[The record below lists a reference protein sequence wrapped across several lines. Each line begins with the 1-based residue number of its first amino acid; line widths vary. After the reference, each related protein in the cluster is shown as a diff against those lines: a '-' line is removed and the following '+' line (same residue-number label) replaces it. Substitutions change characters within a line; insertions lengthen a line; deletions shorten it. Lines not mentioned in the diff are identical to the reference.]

1 MENVIKVIIMVS
13 IFATS
18 TEASGSPSFIKDSP
32 QNGGMIHNQ
41 SDHISSGITAL
52 VTTKDQRRRLMTK
65 TIFNCSSANY
75 SKSTLQTCVKNNI
88 CQHQLAYAIYQE
100 VMLRGSA
107 IDLQALITDNT
118 GIKYVYSNGEIHKVY
133 CQAIQAQEIEANEC
147 FQDGIKQFKVG
158 NEIVLVTPTGFIT
171 EYATRRKCHK
181 GRIDD
186 INYRMDQTNVATA
199 GISLISNALYLK
211 TNLKEIFASLF
222 SPSMITTLLL
232 KEEADFFG
240 IKETANICQ
249 GLLWIRRA
257 APLAITAYSVLCALF
272 NGFLFLKALY
282 NRLSCTIALSLCM
295 NPFKKSKDF
304 SRLVQEKKTLD
315 QILFAKRMGQLL
327 QSEIPIEITQY
338 SEIHITN
345 LYRQELISRK
355 QIADIQEEL
364 NQIKI
369 NLGITTE
376 LQHETFDL

>member
-1 MENVIKVIIMVS
+1 MSPGAKR
-13 IFATS
+13 
-18 TEASGSPSFIKDSP
+18 SPSFIKDLP
-32 QNGGMIHNQ
+32 QDRGTIHNR
-41 SDHISSGITAL
+41 SDQNLAEISDQQ
-52 VTTKDQRRRLMTK
+52 TTKDQRRTLITR
-65 TIFNCSSANY
+65 TIFNCSSAIY
-75 SKSTLQTCVKNNI
+75 SKSALQTCVKNGI
-88 CQHQLAYAIYQE
+88 CDHPLAYAIYQE

-107 IDLQALITDNT
+107 IDLQALLTNNK
-118 GIKYVYSNGEIHKVY
+118 GIKYVLSNGEIY
-133 CQAIQAQEIEANEC
+133 RADCQLIQAQEIEANEC
-147 FQDGIKQFKVG
+147 FQDGIRQFKVG
-158 NEIVLVTPTGFIT
+158 DKVVLVLPTGFIT
-171 EYATRRKCHK
+171 EYATVRKCHR

-199 GISLISNALYLK
+199 GVSLISNALYLK

-222 SPSMITTLLL
+222 SPTMITTLLL

-295 NPFKKSKDF
+295 NPFKKSKEF
-304 SRLVQEKKTLD
+304 SKLVQEKKTLD

-369 NLGITTE
+369 NLGITTDY
-376 LQHETFDL
+376 QQETFDL

>member
-1 MENVIKVIIMVS
+1 MENVIKVIIMVI

-18 TEASGSPSFIKDSP
+18 TEASGTPSFIKDSP

-41 SDHISSGITAL
+41 SDYISSGIPAL
-52 VTTKDQRRRLMTK
+52 VTTKDQRRRLITK

-75 SKSTLQTCVKNNI
+75 SKSTLQICVKDNT

-133 CQAIQAQEIEANEC
+133 CQPVQAQEIEGNEC
-147 FQDGIKQFKVG
+147 FQNGIKQFKVG
-158 NEIVLVTPTGFIT
+158 NKVVLVTPTGFIT
-171 EYATRRKCHK
+171 EYATKRKCHK
-181 GRIDD
+181 GQIDD
-186 INYRMDQTNVATA
+186 IRYKIDQANVAIA
-199 GISLISNALYLK
+199 GTSLISNALYLK
-211 TNLKEIFASLF
+211 TNLREIFASLF

-240 IKETANICQ
+240 IKETTNICQ

-257 APLAITAYSVLCALF
+257 APLAITAYSALCALF

-282 NRLSCTIALSLCM
+282 NRLTCTIALSLCM

-304 SRLVQEKKTLD
+304 SKLVQEKQTLD
-315 QILFAKRMGQLL
+315 QILFAKKMGQLL
-327 QSEIPIEITQY
+327 QSNIPIEITQF

-364 NQIKI
+364 NQIKM
-369 NLGITTE
+369 NLGITTDY
-376 LQHETFDL
+376 QQETFDL